1 MSFKETMVEEASC
14 IEVIFKTFIENK
26 KKMNYFLF
34 FEGKDDGKY
43 YGIRFVDISGRDECV
58 SYSCDGKKN
67 VIDIYWKI
75 KKDTVGDKN
84 KSLLFFVDR
93 DFDKYLEL
101 PDDIYVTDGYSIEN
115 YYFTDKAIRNLL
127 IYEFNFQLS
136 KKDDIEDFKKS
147 LEFLKKERDLA
158 IKKII
163 YTNAWYSLQV
173 NKAYVQK
180 IPKPKLY
187 NIKEYSKIEGINCI
201 PDLESKVEDY
211 ISVSEKEIEEEI
223 KYLNEDPVMRIR
235 GKYFEQIMSKKI
247 EELFK
252 DSNKRSGHKILSKRR
267 RNCLVINKDSII
279 SLFSQYADTPDSLR
293 KYIIKMTK

>member
-1 MSFKETMVEEASC
+1 MSLKETMVEEASG
-14 IEVIFKTFIENK
+14 IEVIFKSFIENK

-34 FEGKDDGKY
+34 FEGKDDSKY
-43 YGIRFVDISGRDECV
+43 YTIRFSNISAKNE
-58 SYSCDGKKN
+58 YYMYYCDGKKN
-67 VIDIYWKI
+67 VIEIYWKI
-75 KKDTVGDKN
+75 KKNTIEDTN

-115 YYFTDKAIRNLL
+115 YYFTDYAIRNLL
-127 IYEFNFQLS
+127 KCEFNFQQS
-136 KKDDIEDFKKS
+136 EKDDVEDFKKS

-173 NKAYVQK
+173 NKAYLQN

-201 PDLESKVEDY
+201 PDLESKVKDC

-247 EELFK
+247 DELFR
-252 DSNKRSGHKILSKRR
+252 DSNKRSERKILSKRR
-267 RNCLVINKDSII
+267 KISLLINRDAII